1 MSSERLH
8 MNLDESLDNLTL
20 LTPPILRRSRA
31 ICSIDDPIENEILQQ
46 SLYQTPNYDPSA
58 HLYVVQNAPKKNNK
72 RKRDIF
78 EENTTCKKRLEY
90 DDPTRKEGY

>member
-8 MNLDESLDNLTL
+8 MNLDESLDDLTL
-20 LTPPILRRSRA
+20 LTPPILTRSRA

-46 SLYQTPNYDPSA
+46 SLYQTPNYDPTA
-58 HLYVVQNAPKKNNK
+58 HLDVVQNAPKKNNK

>member
-8 MNLDESLDNLTL
+8 MNLNESLDNLNL

-31 ICSIDDPIENEILQQ
+31 ISSIDDPIENEILQQ
-46 SLYQTPNYDPSA
+46 SLYQTPNYNPNA
-58 HLYVVQNAPKKNNK
+58 HLDVVQNAPKKNNK

-78 EENTTCKKRLEY
+78 EENTTCKKRLEF
-90 DDPTRKEGY
+90 DDPTKKEGY